1 MMTLERQLIKNKSS
15 LIYKGVGAIT
25 FGLVA
30 LCYPGD
36 NIKALTIPFG
46 CLLMLSGLM
55 ILSRNILYKGHKK
68 TTLFSPIGKGLAE
81 FFIGLCTLF
90 SAMLQVDL
98 LWELIAIWVMMSG
111 VFQIITFR
119 RLKPIVED
127 WKIMVISGSLAV
139 IFGVS
144 ILANSSLKLMTPTY
158 ELAIFAIFY
167 GICFLYTFFKLKEEL
182 VLPRKSRR

>member
-1 MMTLERQLIKNKSS
+1 MTLEGQLIKNKSS

-30 LCYPGD
+30 LCYPGYD
-36 NIKALTIPFG
+36 INALTIPFA

-55 ILSRNILYKGHKK
+55 ILSRNVSQKGHKK

-81 FFIGLCTLF
+81 FLIGICTLI
-90 SAMLQVDL
+90 SAMLPIDI
-98 LWELIAIWVMMSG
+98 LWELIAVWIMVSG

-119 RLKPIVED
+119 RLKPILEG
-127 WKIMVISGSLAV
+127 WKVMIILGSIAV
-139 IFGVS
+139 IFGAS
-144 ILANSSLKLMTPTY
+144 ILANSSLKVIIPTY

-167 GICFLYTFFKLKEEL
+167 GICFIYTFFILKEKQRFL
-182 VLPRKSRR
+182 SYKPN